1 VTTLASGSL
10 FALVDGNNFYVSC
23 ERVFRPSLNGIPAVV
38 LSNNDGCCVARS
50 NEAKALGIKMGA
62 PYFHVKHFEETHG
75 LVALSANFA
84 LYGDLSDRMM
94 SIAAGLGPTQE
105 IYSIDESFI
114 GMDGVGGDLVERSH
128 KIRSR
133 ILQWVGIPCG
143 IGIGST
149 KTLAKLANHIAKTA
163 ERKPGVYPDQLAQ
176 VCNLAALS
184 PSELAT
190 VFAATEVGEVW
201 GIGRRIGK
209 QLIEGGIETVQDL
222 VRMDPATIRRGWSV
236 VLERTVREL
245 QGTQCI
251 GLDDSPAPKKEIACT
266 RSFGH
271 PVMELSELTE
281 AITEF
286 SSRAAEK
293 VRKQHSMA
301 GDVMVFIR
309 TSPFRKDPQYSRSIV
324 VPLRRPTADTGTIVQ
339 AAIIGLQAI
348 FQREYKYAKA
358 GVMLLD
364 LQPDSVHQGELAF
377 GEDDA
382 LDDIADKARLMS
394 ALDTIN
400 QRFGKGTMKM
410 ASAGLGGDRRVW
422 SMKQERRTPGY
433 TTDWDDIP
441 VARA

>member
-1 VTTLASGSL
+1 MY
-10 FALVDGNNFYVSC
+10 ALVDGNNFFVSC

-38 LSNNDGCCVARS
+38 LSNNDGCAIARS
-50 NEAKALGIKMGA
+50 NEAKALGIAMGA
-62 PYFHVKHFEETHG
+62 PWFKIKHLAESDG

-105 IYSIDESFI
+105 VYSIDESFI
-114 GMDGVGGDLVERSH
+114 GMDGVRGDLVERSH

-163 ERKPGVYPDQLAQ
+163 ERKPGVYPDHLAQ
-176 VCNLAALS
+176 VCNLSALS
-184 PSELAT
+184 PVERQT
-190 VFAATEVGEVW
+190 VFEATEVGEVW
-201 GIGRRIGK
+201 GIGRRISK
-209 QLIEGGIETVQDL
+209 QLTEGGIKTVQDL
-222 VRMDPATIRRGWSV
+222 VRMDLATIRRGFSV

-251 GLDDSPAPKKEIACT
+251 GLDDSPEPKKEIACT

-271 PVMELSELTE
+271 PVMEIAGLTE

-293 VRKQHSMA
+293 VRKQHSLA

-309 TSPFRKDPQYSRSIV
+309 TSPFRKDAQYSRSIV
-324 VPLRRPTADTGTIVQ
+324 VPLLRPSADTTVIVQ
-339 AAIIGLQAI
+339 AAVMGLQAI
-348 FQREYKYAKA
+348 YRSGYKYAKA

-364 LQPDSVHQGELAF
+364 LQLDSVVQTELDLGDGGTLEELA
-377 GEDDA
+377 
-382 LDDIADKARLMS
+382 DKTRLMT

-400 QRFGKGTMKM
+400 RRFGKGTMKM
-410 ASAGLGGDRRVW
+410 ASAGLDGDRRVW
-422 SMKQERRTPGY
+422 SMKQERRTPAY
-433 TTDWDDIP
+433 TTNWADIP